1 MTACACLALFGC
13 GGGGP
18 SGGAQDATPRPTA
31 EGRAER
37 DVVQSGNAHY
47 DNVIDMLRGKA
58 PGVQII
64 EISPGQMEVRIRGL
78 NQSFQGG
85 GQEPLVI
92 VDGAA
97 SGRPAGQA
105 LLALNP
111 DDVQR
116 IEVLKDVGS
125 TSVYGTRGANG
136 VILVT
141 TRRRQV
147 PRP

>member
-1 MTACACLALFGC
+1 VQDPAP
-13 GGGGP
+13 GP
-18 SGGAQDATPRPTA
+18 LA
-31 EGRAER
+31 EGRPEAG
-37 DVVQSGNAHY
+37 VVQSGNAHY
-47 DNVIDMLRGKA
+47 DTVIEMLRGKA

-64 EISPGQMEVRIRGL
+64 ETTPGQIEIRIRGM
-78 NQSFQGG
+78 NQSLQAG
-85 GQEPLVI
+85 GQEPLVVI
-92 VDGAA
+92 DGAA

-141 TRRRQV
+141 TKRREA